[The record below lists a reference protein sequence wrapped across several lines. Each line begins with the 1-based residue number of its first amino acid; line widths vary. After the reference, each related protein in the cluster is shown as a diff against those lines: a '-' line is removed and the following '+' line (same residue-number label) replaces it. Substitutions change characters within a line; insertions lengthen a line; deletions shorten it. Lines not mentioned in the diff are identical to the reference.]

1 METVM
6 TKPTL
11 RSTDRLT
18 QTVAALARLLD
29 QTMNDIQ
36 ALDAEFQ
43 ERLEAAQEDRAA
55 TEQRGAER
63 LKSALEEAQL
73 SARELERMREAAG
86 AWEAEKE
93 VLQAECDRAR
103 QMAEEIRREHDVAL
117 AETDEAASIALE
129 RQIAGAVERV
139 RAELTAQF
147 EADRA
152 TLVAERNRAQ
162 QRLADVAAEYEA
174 KLAETLK
181 QQAAAPE
188 PPRAQSVEL
197 QTVQAEIA
205 RVETA
210 IHAISQIVENPES
223 ELSVVIRKNVER
235 AELESFLRGLRFRLT
250 GA

>member
-1 METVM
+1 METM

-36 ALDAEFQ
+36 ALDGEYQ
-43 ERLEAAQEDRAA
+43 ERLEAAQADREVA
-55 TEQRGAER
+55 EQQGAER
-63 LKSALEEAQL
+63 LKSALEQAQL
-73 SARELERMREAAG
+73 SARELERMREAASV
-86 AWEAEKE
+86 WEAEKE
-93 VLQAECDRAR
+93 VLQAESDRAR

-129 RQIAGAVERV
+129 RQIAGSVERV

-162 QRLADVAAEYEA
+162 QRMADVAAEYEA

-181 QQAAAPE
+181 QQAAAAPE

-197 QTVQAEIA
+197 QTVLAEIT
-205 RVETA
+205 RVENA

-235 AELESFLRGLRFRLT
+235 AELESYLRGLRFRLT
-250 GA
+250 SA